1 MRNKKIC
8 FLLITIIFLVILNFF
23 PKPKEVLKE
32 EEKSTKTEKLISMNL
47 EQTAGAIEPDFK
59 TIEKI
64 ANICGYEI
72 NFINKELDMT
82 LNSKNIERN
91 EL

>member
-47 EQTAGAIEPDFK
+47 
-59 TIEKI
+59 
-64 ANICGYEI
+64 
-72 NFINKELDMT
+72 
-82 LNSKNIERN
+82 
-91 EL
+91 